1 MIASGQSQKN
11 RIPLLFLLWSL
22 VKGIN
27 LVMGEC
33 VTTIA
38 GPSFVIHMAFSYR
51 SDSALTM
58 PKASSSQPKT
68 PVSASKSQTDASKRQ
83 LPVWMS
89 ANGPR
94 ANTSK
99 PPAAK
104 KKKSIF

>member
-1 MIASGQSQKN
+1 M
-11 RIPLLFLLWSL
+11 
-22 VKGIN
+22 
-27 LVMGEC
+27 
-33 VTTIA
+33 TTIA
-38 GPSFVIHMAFSYR
+38 GQNFVIHMAFCYR
-51 SDSALTM
+51 SDSALMM

-68 PVSASKSQTDASKRQ
+68 TVSASNSQTEASKRQ